1 MKALIK
7 LVGVGLFFLL
17 LIGVVGV
24 KGQETEA
31 YLTLTGVV
39 KDSKTRDRL
48 PFANITILG
57 SRLGTVANSE
67 GEFSL
72 KVLASQ
78 NAEWFEVSYIGY
90 KNKKFSIAEST
101 EKNVVCT
108 IDPASVEMNEV
119 IIKPAD
125 ARALVEEALSKI
137 GENYG
142 FTPTSMVAFYREY
155 IKQHKDYLSIS
166 EALVDVY
173 KSPYGMTFDMDR
185 VKIDKARK
193 GNNIKKSDTLAIKLQ
208 GGPSVMLLL
217 DAVKNQDVLL
227 SQESMNAYNY
237 EITDMVSIDDDLNYV
252 ISFTPRVILP
262 YPLYIG
268 KIYISKQHKAISMVS
283 FSMEMADLGKASQQ
297 FIRKKPNGLI
307 FTPTSATYLVTYKL
321 YDGKYSLNYTRSEIK
336 FRCDW
341 KKRWFK
347 SNYTVVSEQA
357 ITDRSAEKAIKF
369 PNKEAFKA
377 SEVFADKASAYF
389 SSDFWGDQNVIEPEE
404 SIQDAIKKFNKQYI
418 KQQKNEKK

>member
-7 LVGVGLFFLL
+7 FVGVGLFSLL
-17 LIGVVGV
+17 LLGVIGV
-24 KGQETEA
+24 KGQDAEA
-31 YLTLTGVV
+31 YVTINGVV
-39 KDSKTRDRL
+39 KDAKTRDRL

-72 KVLASQ
+72 KVLVSQ

-90 KNKKFSIAEST
+90 KNKKFPIAEST
-101 EKNVVCT
+101 GKEVVCS
-108 IDPASVEMNEV
+108 IDPSSVEMNEV

-125 ARALVEEALSKI
+125 ARALVEEAVANIS
-137 GENYG
+137 ENYSN
-142 FTPTSMVAFYREY
+142 TPNSMVAFYREY
-155 IKQHKDYLSIS
+155 IKQRKDYLSIS
-166 EALVDVY
+166 EALVDIY
-173 KSPYGMTFDMDR
+173 KSPYGTTFEQDR

-193 GNNIKKSDTLAIKLQ
+193 GNNVKKSDTLAIKLQ

-217 DAVKNQDVLL
+217 DAVKNPDVLL
-227 SQESMNAYNY
+227 TQESMNAYQF
-237 EITDMVSIDDDLNYV
+237 EIADMVNIDDDLNYV

-268 KIYISKQHKAISMVS
+268 KIYISKQHKAISMIS
-283 FSMEMADLGKASQQ
+283 FSMDMADLDKASQQ
-297 FIRKKPNGLI
+297 FIRKKPFSLI
-307 FTPTSATYLVTYKL
+307 FTPTSATYMVTYKM
-321 YDGKYSLNYTRSEIK
+321 YEGKYYLNYTRSEIK

-357 ITDRSAEKAIKF
+357 ITDRLADKAVKF
-369 PNKEAFKA
+369 QNKEAFKA
-377 SEVFADKASAYF
+377 SEIFADKAQAYF